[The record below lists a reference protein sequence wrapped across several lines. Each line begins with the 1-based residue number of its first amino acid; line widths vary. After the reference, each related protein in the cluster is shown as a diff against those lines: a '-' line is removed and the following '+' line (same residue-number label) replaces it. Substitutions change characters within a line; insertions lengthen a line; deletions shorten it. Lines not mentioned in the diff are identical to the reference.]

1 VAAFQSSSHHRN
13 ISNTLKAII
22 NSTICAINYD
32 LLNWFIMFIW
42 IYKLGD
48 SKVLGCKEKK
58 AKEDKSINENDDQ
71 YAEKH

>member
-1 VAAFQSSSHHRN
+1 
-13 ISNTLKAII
+13 
-22 NSTICAINYD
+22 
-32 LLNWFIMFIW
+32 MFIW